1 MVVIA
6 QPANPPRIPP
16 ALLSSRKTAMTSAFA
31 SLVETDDPT
40 VYDILT
46 RAPGPE
52 GRLPL
57 TEQMLRE
64 SPSGDIFGLTQDVG
78 MGWRPDALSGQ
89 EYLILSTQG
98 GIRAADGTPIALGYH
113 TGHWE
118 VG

>member
-1 MVVIA
+1 MESSISTTGGHRKGLDQRGHCPLGESSENSSNV
-6 QPANPPRIPP
+6 
-16 ALLSSRKTAMTSAFA
+16 ALPSGTSAMTIAFA

-64 SPSGDIFGLTQDVG
+64 SPSGNIFGLTQDVG
-78 MGWRPDALSGQ
+78 MGWRPDTLNGQ

-98 GIRAADGTPIALGYH
+98 GIRA
-113 TGHWE
+113 
-118 VG
+118 